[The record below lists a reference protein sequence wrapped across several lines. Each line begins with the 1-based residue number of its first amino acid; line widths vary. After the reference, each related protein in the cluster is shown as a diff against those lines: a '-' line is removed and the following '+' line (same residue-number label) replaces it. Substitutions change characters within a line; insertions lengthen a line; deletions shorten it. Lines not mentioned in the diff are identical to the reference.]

1 MLLFSVPGLKAHRTY
16 GCGGTGLSNAKEYP
30 HSYFFLHSFM
40 GRVKT
45 QVTHYCHKQG
55 YEAKMQLPR
64 YMNKNQ
70 ISVQVLDDI
79 EAPLCEKVIA
89 SYLLP
94 S

>member
-1 MLLFSVPGLKAHRTY
+1 
-16 GCGGTGLSNAKEYP
+16 
-30 HSYFFLHSFM
+30 M

-45 QVTHYCHKQG
+45 HVTHYCHKQG

-79 EAPLCEKVIA
+79 EAPLCEKVIP